1 MPAWKPGGQMNH
13 GHELDGN
20 STRGLRCSLASHHEM
35 RAVFRNSVSFLSQR
49 QLTCACTF
57 ILSSPLRVCHQQSYE
72 TWTHCVHRSHP
83 MTMKWDA
90 VNEWIRISEQKISL
104 PTGISQSIFVP
115 CVSNVRVHRVIL
127 CLSSSIAQSICQR
140 FRTVQIENA
149 TKFTTIL
156 NIQSK
161 FYIAWKCVPH
171 GFILAFEYIFMH
183 RNLWPNISCH
193 YVGFHVFYQIT
204 IGWNFTDQYFGKDLL
219 QHLKLQLLHSEVS
232 CSFLSILFGSII
244 STLTVVVN
252 RSKLE
257 SILN

>member
-156 NIQSK
+156 NIQSTFLYCMKMRAPWVHFCFWIYLHASKSLTKYIMPLRWFSCILPNYNRMK
-161 FYIAWKCVPH
+161 FYGSVFWQRPTPT
-171 GFILAFEYIFMH
+171 FE
-183 RNLWPNISCH
+183 
-193 YVGFHVFYQIT
+193 IT
-204 IGWNFTDQYFGKDLL
+204 ITTFRG
-219 QHLKLQLLHSEVS
+219 
-232 CSFLSILFGSII
+232 FL
-244 STLTVVVN
+244 
-252 RSKLE
+252 
-257 SILN
+257 